1 MKTHIDLTG
10 IDKKF
15 NLKSYF
21 WQASGVVT
29 IRFEF
34 KSGYVDWLD
43 ILHDLQKLDSRIR
56 DGRSYV
62 GAHTFELDLN

>member
-43 ILHDLQKLDSRIR
+43 ILHDLQNLDSRITV
-56 DGRSYV
+56 GRSLIN
-62 GAHTFELDLN
+62 GCTFELDLN